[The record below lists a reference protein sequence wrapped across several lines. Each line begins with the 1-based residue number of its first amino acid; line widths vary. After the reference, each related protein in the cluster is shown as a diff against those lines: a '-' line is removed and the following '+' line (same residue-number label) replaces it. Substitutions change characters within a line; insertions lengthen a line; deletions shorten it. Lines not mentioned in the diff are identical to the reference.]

1 MIERPVKAALAPVPV
16 FPLPGTVFFPRTSL
30 PLHIFEPRYR
40 AMLRHALAGERL
52 IAVSLACE
60 AGFRE
65 IATVG
70 RISLHDPL
78 EDGRSNIVLE
88 GLRRVRLHQVDCST
102 PFLQASE
109 TALPELEPRGAGQ
122 ALEVA
127 SLDLLAS
134 LSLLQSLAQR
144 GRPPLPVRPDL
155 PFEVIV
161 NAACAGLPVEPD
173 LRQSL
178 LEEDE
183 LYRRYERVSELVGA
197 LVDALSRLELLE
209 GESKALPN

>member
-1 MIERPVKAALAPVPV
+1 MSKTDPTTPVPV

-40 AMLRHALAGERL
+40 AMLRHALVGERL

-60 AGFRE
+60 GGFRE
-65 IATVG
+65 VATVG
-70 RISLHDPL
+70 RISVHTPL

-88 GLRRVRLHQVDCST
+88 GLRRVRLRQVGCDT

-109 TALPELEPRGAGQ
+109 MPLPEREPRAGRDGLETA
-122 ALEVA
+122 ALE
-127 SLDLLAS
+127 LLAS

-144 GRPPLPVRPDL
+144 GRPPLPIRPDL
-155 PFEVIV
+155 PFETIV
-161 NAACAGLPVEPD
+161 NATCAGLPVEPD

-183 LYRRYERVSELVGA
+183 LFRRYERVTELVGV
-197 LVDALSRLELLE
+197 LVEALSRLELLE
-209 GESKALPN
+209 GQPTLPN